1 MSFIRINVSFKHS
14 TRSLCKQKTKLITI
28 IYDFFTI
35 WWHPIW
41 TISYNFS
48 DRNRYRVGKNFK
60 EKIVKTWLHNIT
72 DQSVKNDELSVV
84 YKRETISLVTKNPS
98 RNEECYVIYVMETR
112 SRNDQACTPSERLD
126 HFVAFYC
133 TSTYIHPDTH
143 TRSPT

>member
-1 MSFIRINVSFKHS
+1 MIFSQSDDIQFE
-14 TRSLCKQKTKLITI
+14 QYPI
-28 IYDFFTI
+28 IFQI
-35 WWHPIW
+35 EIV
-41 TISYNFS
+41 I
-48 DRNRYRVGKNFK
+48 VLGKNFK
-60 EKIVKTWLHNIT
+60 EKIVKTWLHSIA